1 MVDKLG
7 RPTGVERMSFRLNIH
22 DGRTES
28 IDEDMSHVLRQ
39 NGLRDGTNY
48 RRVVEG
54 VVEYRSEK

>member
-39 NGLRDGTNY
+39 NGLSDGTNF
-48 RRVVEG
+48 RRVVEE
-54 VVEYRSEK
+54 VVEYGGEK